1 MAETADEPEP
11 VKTCVLKASIHCEGC
26 KRKVKKILSQVQ
38 GVEFVDVD
46 TKQQKVTVTGSV
58 DADTLVKKLVKAGK
72 KAQLWPQKPEKVPG
86 NERYKE
92 KENHQTQPKM
102 DDQEAIPTAEI
113 AAKEPQPAK
122 KDELP
127 AKKTEGGAKAA
138 EDGGAAKSNEETGGG
153 ASKVVKDASVET
165 GSAVQETKAEEKK
178 TEEGHSAGGE
188 LPQAEE
194 QKEAAEKS
202 NGGTS
207 GKKKKKRGQ
216 SGSAQSSA
224 AGLENQEAGPPP
236 PTNHGPPRHHHYPP
250 PPPQYYYTPPPQPV
264 PVVSYNTAY
273 PSSSYTASY
282 CAAPPPPYSYAYMHP
297 GTETQPPPPDLDSH
311 PRQPLDSFEIF
322 SDENPNG
329 CFIM

>member
-72 KAQLWPQKPEKVPG
+72 KAQLWPQKPEKRLLLKNP
-86 NERYKE
+86 NQQKKTNCLLKRLKE
-92 KENHQTQPKM
+92 VLKRLKMAAQPKAM
-102 DDQEAIPTAEI
+102 KKL
-113 AAKEPQPAK
+113 AAAP
-122 KDELP
+122 
-127 AKKTEGGAKAA
+127 
-138 EDGGAAKSNEETGGG
+138 
-153 ASKVVKDASVET
+153 KVVKDASVET

-178 TEEGHSAGGE
+178 TEEGRSAGGE

-273 PSSSYTASY
+273 PLSSYTASY
-282 CAAPPPPYSYAYMHP
+282 YAAPPPPYSYAYMHP
-297 GTETQPPPPDLDSH
+297 GPETQPPPPDLDSH